1 MNAILELTNLNKQ
14 YGTKNAVRD
23 LNLTLSGGE
32 IFGLLGPNGAGKT
45 TTFRMIVGLLRPTSG
60 TVKVLGYD
68 VEKQAVE
75 AKKRLGFVPDTPV
88 LYEKLTANE
97 FIAFIAD
104 LYGVD
109 KEKAQRRAGE
119 FFRLFDLSDNADDL
133 IDSFSH
139 GMKQK
144 VALTAALIHD
154 PQLII
159 MDEPTRGLD
168 PKSARLIKDLLRQLA
183 DRGVSVVISTHV
195 LEIAE
200 RMCDRIGIISGGELI
215 AVGTMDELRGESGDS
230 LEDVFLELTGGAE
243 DAEIAAVLE

>member
-109 KEKAQRRAGE
+109 KEKPSAAPE
-119 FFRLFDLSDNADDL
+119 N
-133 IDSFSH
+133 FS
-139 GMKQK
+139 
-144 VALTAALIHD
+144 VCLT
-154 PQLII
+154 
-159 MDEPTRGLD
+159 
-168 PKSARLIKDLLRQLA
+168 
-183 DRGVSVVISTHV
+183 
-195 LEIAE
+195 
-200 RMCDRIGIISGGELI
+200 
-215 AVGTMDELRGESGDS
+215 
-230 LEDVFLELTGGAE
+230 
-243 DAEIAAVLE
+243 